1 MSKKRYEFDPDE
13 EDPVTFVKMKP
24 GPRGRS
30 QPKPVRKSS
39 YEGNADVQRWLRE
52 QDAQDVNVRPAFNPS
67 FVASRR
73 DAPWLLSS
81 LARFYDQDLITD
93 VLHVVR
99 SGKEATVYCCAAHPS
114 TGVEYLAAKVYRPR
128 MFRSLRNDAVYR
140 LNRVQR
146 DEQEQVVHGGS
157 RRQLTDR
164 NTEKGRAMRVASW
177 IEYEYQMQR
186 KLSRYEASVPR
197 PFAQLGNAI
206 LMEYVGEPGEGAPLL
221 SEVELEDDEAQP
233 LFEDVIRTVRI
244 ALDHDCIHG
253 DLSEYN
259 ILYWQGKVKV
269 IDWAQAVNPQYNTD
283 VFALL
288 LRDIERVC
296 RYFALY
302 GVKADAYALAKD
314 MWIQHMGPT
323 HPM

>member
-1 MSKKRYEFDPDE
+1 MSKKRYEFDPNE

-24 GPRGRS
+24 GPRERS
-30 QPKPVRKSS
+30 QQKPVRKSS

-52 QDAQDVNVRPAFNPS
+52 QDAHDVNVKPAFNPS

-73 DAPWLLSS
+73 DASWLLSS
-81 LARFYDQDLITD
+81 LARFYDQELITD

-114 TGVEYLAAKVYRPR
+114 TGVEYLAAKLYRPR

-206 LMEYVGEPGEGAPLL
+206 LMEYVGELGEGAPLL
-221 SEVELEDDEAQP
+221 SELELEDDEAQS
-233 LFEDVIRTVRI
+233 LFEEVIRTVRI

-259 ILYWQGKVKV
+259 ILYWQGAVKV

-302 GVKADAYALAKD
+302 GVEANAYTLAKD

-323 HPM
+323 HPI

>member
-1 MSKKRYEFDPDE
+1 LSKKRYEFDPDE

-114 TGVEYLAAKVYRPR
+114 TGVEYLAAKLYRPR

-206 LMEYVGEPGEGAPLL
+206 LMEYVGELGEGAPLL
-221 SEVELEDDEAQP
+221 SELELEDDEAQS
-233 LFEDVIRTVRI
+233 LFEEVIRTVRI

-259 ILYWQGKVKV
+259 ILYWQGAVKV

>member
-1 MSKKRYEFDPDE
+1 
-13 EDPVTFVKMKP
+13 
-24 GPRGRS
+24 
-30 QPKPVRKSS
+30 
-39 YEGNADVQRWLRE
+39 VQRWLRE
-52 QDAQDVNVRPAFNPS
+52 QDAQDINVKPTFNPS

-81 LARFYDQDLITD
+81 LARFNDQKLITD

-114 TGVEYLAAKVYRPR
+114 TGAEYLAAKVYRPR

-140 LNRVQR
+140 MNRVQR

-157 RRQLTDR
+157 RRQIVDR
-164 NTEKGRAMRVASW
+164 NTEKGRAARVASW

-186 KLSRYEASVPR
+186 KLYRYEASVPQ

-206 LMEYVGEPGEGAPLL
+206 LMEYVGELGEGAPLL
-221 SEVELEDDEAQP
+221 SEIDLADDEAQP
-233 LFEDVIRTVRI
+233 LFEDIIRSVRI
-244 ALDHDCIHG
+244 GLDHDCIHG

-259 ILYWQGKVKV
+259 ILYWQGEVRV

-302 GVKADAYALAKD
+302 GVKANAYALAKD

>member
-1 MSKKRYEFDPDE
+1 MSKKRYEFDPNE
-13 EDPVTFVKMKP
+13 EEPVTFVKIKP

-39 YEGNADVQRWLRE
+39 YESNTDVQRWLRE
-52 QDAQDVNVRPAFNPS
+52 QDAQDINVRPAFNPS

-81 LARFYDQDLITD
+81 LARFYDQELITD

-128 MFRSLRNDAVYR
+128 MFRSLRNDAMYR
-140 LNRVQR
+140 LNRMQR

-164 NTEKGRAMRVASW
+164 NTEKGRAARVASW
-177 IEYEYQMQR
+177 IEYEYQVQR
-186 KLSRYEASVPR
+186 KLSRYEANVPR

-206 LMEYVGEPGEGAPLL
+206 LMEYVGGPGEGAPLL
-221 SEVELEDDEAQP
+221 SEVELDDDEAQF
-233 LFEDVIRTVRI
+233 LFEEVIHTVRI

-259 ILYWQGKVKV
+259 ILYWQGEVKV

-302 GVKADAYALAKD
+302 GVEADAYALAKD
-314 MWIQHMGPT
+314 IWIQHMGPT